1 MTDTTIKTTAPEVA
15 ATWRPATRLIHGEVE
30 RTPYGETSEAIFL
43 TSGFAYDNAEQAAA
57 TFTGEAVHYQYSRFG
72 NPTVDALQRRLADL
86 EGAEACVC
94 TATGMGAVSS
104 ALLAQVKTG
113 DRVVASRALFGS
125 CYWIVATLL
134 PQYGVETV
142 FVDGDDLDAWSEA
155 LSKPTAAVLLE
166 SPSNP
171 MLDVLDIAAIC
182 ERAHK
187 AGAIVVVDN
196 VFASP
201 IYQRP
206 LELGA
211 DVVVYSCTKHID
223 GQGRVLGGAILGRKD
238 WINDTVLPFTRNT
251 GNALSPFN
259 AWVMLKG
266 LETLALRVDAMTRNA
281 TAVADWL
288 ADAPGI
294 VSVRYPGRKDHP
306 QHELAARQMSGFGS
320 LVAFEVA
327 GGQEGAFAF
336 LNALRVVLIS
346 NNLGD
351 ARSLATHPATTTHMK
366 IGAEERA
373 RLGISDGAIRLSV
386 GLEDS
391 ADLIDD
397 LARGVAA
404 LRSRG
409 FAG

>member
-1 MTDTTIKTTAPEVA
+1 MSENKTPS
-15 ATWRPATRLIHGEVE
+15 TWRSATRQLHAGLE
-30 RTPYGETSEAIFL
+30 RTEFGETSEAVFL
-43 TSGFAYDNAEQAAA
+43 TSGFVYDNAEQAAK
-57 TFTGEAVHYQYSRFG
+57 TFTGEVEHYQYSRFA
-72 NPTVDALQRRLADL
+72 NPTVTALERRLADL
-86 EGAEACVC
+86 EGAEACVA

-104 ALLAQVKTG
+104 ALLSHVKAG
-113 DRVVASRALFGS
+113 ERVVASRALFGS
-125 CYWIVATLL
+125 CHWIVANLL
-134 PQYGVETV
+134 PRYGVETV
-142 FVDGDDLDAWSEA
+142 FVDGSDLDAWAQA
-155 LSKPTAAVLLE
+155 LSKPTSAVLLE

-171 MLDVLDIAAIC
+171 MLDVLDIRAISDL
-182 ERAHK
+182 AHK

-201 IYQRP
+201 VYQKP

-223 GQGRVLGGAILGRKD
+223 GQGRVLGGAVLGTKD
-238 WINDTVLPFTRNT
+238 WITETLQPFTRNT

-266 LETLALRVDAMTRNA
+266 LETLTLRVDAMTRNA
-281 TAVADWL
+281 ATVADYL
-288 ADAPGI
+288 AQAPG
-294 VSVRYPGRKDHP
+294 VLSVRYPGRKDHP
-306 QHELAARQMSGFGS
+306 QYALAQKQMTGGGS
-320 LVAFEVA
+320 LIAFEVA

-336 LNALRVVLIS
+336 MNALQLIAIS

-351 ARSLATHPATTTHMK
+351 ARSLVTHPATTTHMK

-373 RLGISDGAIRLSV
+373 RLGISDGAIRFSV

-397 LARGVAA
+397 LARGLAA
-404 LRSRG
+404 LPRS
-409 FAG
+409 